1 MAVLNEMWKCN
12 FRAITLSTERSN
24 PNFLSLSMYDSVYHE
39 RILPA
44 EFTELSFDIYV
55 IANSLACGR
64 ETLASAGSLELTARF
79 GRPL

>member
-1 MAVLNEMWKCN
+1 
-12 FRAITLSTERSN
+12 
-24 PNFLSLSMYDSVYHE
+24 MYDSVYRE

-55 IANSLACGR
+55 IANGLACGR